1 MNAEEILQTIKAL
14 VRDQDQVG
22 LSDHQIVAGFQE
34 ANGIAPDGV
43 IGQVTARVV
52 ERPRFCAVE
61 DKLRAK
67 GSRARWDHT
76 LWDGKQWRGT
86 PTNMLLTYHV
96 AGMLTNLS
104 QTQTESAFA
113 EALGYWTSVCAVVFV
128 PTADPSKANLL
139 CKVGRIDGA
148 SSTLAWCE
156 LPEGRDTPQTQLNA
170 LFDSGEPWVSSA
182 DPPANRIDAVRV
194 ICHEIGHGLGLDH
207 GPEGNLL
214 APYYDPHIRAPQAW
228 DISEAQLRY
237 GPPVP
242 VTPTTPPPVPPANP
256 NTKAT
261 VTVRFPNGQTYQ
273 GEIENANA

>member
-1 MNAEEILQTIKAL
+1 MNAEEILQAIKAI

-34 ANGIAPDGV
+34 ANGIRPDGI

-76 LWDGKQWRGT
+76 NWDGKQWRDGK
-86 PTNMLLTYHV
+86 PSNMQLTYCV
-96 AGMLTNLS
+96 VGTLPNLS
-104 QTQTESAFA
+104 QTQTDAAFA
-113 EALGYWTSVCAVVFV
+113 EAFNYWTSVCAVVFV
-128 PTADPSKANLL
+128 RTQDPARANLL
-139 CKVGRIDGA
+139 CKVGKIDGA

-156 LPEGRDTPQTQLNA
+156 LPEGKDTPNTQLNS
-170 LFDSGEPWVSSA
+170 LFDSGEPWVVSA

-194 ICHEIGHGLGLDH
+194 ICHEMGHGLGLDH

-214 APYYDPHIRAPQAW
+214 APYYDPHVRTPQAW
-228 DISEAQLRY
+228 DIAEVQLRY

-242 VTPTTPPPVPPANP
+242 VGSPSAPPANP
-256 NTKAT
+256 N
-261 VTVRFPNGQTYQ
+261 VTWTIEMRSSDGQVLS
-273 GEIENANA
+273 GKLENANA